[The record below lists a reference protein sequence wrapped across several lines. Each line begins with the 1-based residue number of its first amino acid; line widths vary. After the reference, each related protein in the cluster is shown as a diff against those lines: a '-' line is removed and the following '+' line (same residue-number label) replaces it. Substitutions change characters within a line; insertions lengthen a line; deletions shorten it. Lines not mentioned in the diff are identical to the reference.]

1 MPPSKNLIIHV
12 IIPSKLLTHAVTI
25 FIGVARDTP
34 NPPYLLV
41 VAQKEEEETN
51 LHYHE
56 PRHEEKTIL

>member
-1 MPPSKNLIIHV
+1 
-12 IIPSKLLTHAVTI
+12 LLTHAVTI